1 MNVSRSTS
9 SIVAAGVL
17 CCIAPLVACSSPPG
31 EGTRSGAQAQADDVQ
46 PCDPKRPETW
56 HYVDR
61 PVEANESIMAIVV
74 DGTPVTFDLT
84 CDPSEPAYCGWQ
96 KRMIAAGGGSPDG
109 VLGWLVSN
117 TCAVHAQYSYRIMF
131 LDRPAPNERTWGI
144 NSRFAN
150 EAPVFALS
158 IQPFGR
164 VPIFTSEGCYAT
176 DGDGVCV
183 SPRLALSRE
192 LTSRA
197 RGGVAAGDPSNP
209 PLQK

>member
-9 SIVAAGVL
+9 SIVAASL
-17 CCIAPLVACSSPPG
+17 LVCLAACSSPPG
-31 EGTRSGAQAQADDVQ
+31 EASPVSEQAQAADVQ
-46 PCDPKRPETW
+46 RCDPKRPETW
-56 HYVDR
+56 HYVDH
-61 PVEANESIMAIVV
+61 PVEATESIMAIVV

-84 CDPSEPAYCGWQ
+84 CDPAERAYCAWQ
-96 KRMIAAGGGSPDG
+96 ERMIAAGGGSPDG

-117 TCAVHAQYSYRIMF
+117 KCAVHAQYSYRIMF
-131 LDRPAPNERTWGI
+131 VDQPAPNERTWSI
-144 NSRFAN
+144 NHRFAD

-158 IQPFGR
+158 IHR

-183 SPRLALSRE
+183 SPRLAVSHE

-209 PLQK
+209 PLRQ